1 MTNVV
6 TIGNATVDAAK
17 FAAYNRK
24 AQAELAAE
32 FKHKE
37 DASEAAKDFK
47 ETVEAVAQLTKL
59 AKTEVSK
66 YFKARFEESQP
77 QKDDKKAVGTEVVIN
92 RGELYTVLNSAL
104 EK

>member
-6 TIGNATVDAAK
+6 SIGDATVDADK

-24 AQAELAAE
+24 AQEELGAEA
-32 FKHKE
+32 KHKE
-37 DASEAAKDFK
+37 DAAEAAKDFK

-59 AKTEVSK
+59 PKGEVAK
-66 YFKARFEESQP
+66 YFKARFEENQP
-77 QKDDKKAVGTEVVIN
+77 AKDQKPTGTAVVIN

-104 EK
+104 DA